1 MIDET
6 HPLANGVGTELF
18 MYYRSTLP
26 VMRSFQHRIVGF
38 FPDASSPDFY
48 CNGFQEGS
56 DVALSG
62 STAVHQR
69 VVEAGLVT
77 SFAYEINFVSILL
90 IGVIIA
96 CRWSILDL
104 SEIQRSTLGMT
115 GSVSVQRCLPLIWM
129 SATAMHA

>member
-6 HPLANGVGTELF
+6 HPLADGVGAEVF

-77 SFAYEINFVSILL
+77 SFAYEINFVSKQDNAA
-90 IGVIIA
+90 VIVYQLTM
-96 CRWSILDL
+96 LDL
-104 SEIQRSTLGMT
+104 SEIHMGNA
-115 GSVSVQRCLPLIWM
+115 GSVSVHRWLPVTCVSDIGLY
-129 SATAMHA
+129 A

>member
-1 MIDET
+1 
-6 HPLANGVGTELF
+6 

-38 FPDASSPDFY
+38 FPDAASPDFY

-69 VVEAGLVT
+69 VVESGLVT
-77 SFAYEINFVSILL
+77 SFAFEINFVSTSTRTKF
-90 IGVIIA
+90 A
-96 CRWSILDL
+96 SIMLRRL
-104 SEIQRSTLGMT
+104 TLM
-115 GSVSVQRCLPLIWM
+115 WM
-129 SATAMHA
+129 S

>member
-1 MIDET
+1 MIDRSFFRAIIDET
-6 HPLANGVGTELF
+6 HPLADGVGTELF

-48 CNGFQEGS
+48 CNGFQEGA

-77 SFAYEINFVSILL
+77 SFAYEINFVSISL
-90 IGVIIA
+90 VAAIIA
-96 CRWSILDL
+96 L
-104 SEIQRSTLGMT
+104 QR
-115 GSVSVQRCLPLIWM
+115 
-129 SATAMHA
+129 